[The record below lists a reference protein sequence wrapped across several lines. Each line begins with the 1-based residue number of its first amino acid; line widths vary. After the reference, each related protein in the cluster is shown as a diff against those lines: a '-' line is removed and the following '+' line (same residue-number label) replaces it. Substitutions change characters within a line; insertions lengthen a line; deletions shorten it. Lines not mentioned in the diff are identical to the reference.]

1 MENLI
6 ERIIRGENL
15 DEVYDTVR
23 RNVFINGPVDKTDLE
38 ILSYLCEYD
47 RERFNRKIDSIL
59 GDMALFY
66 KLQNEIQASSLESV
80 IINEAKRT
88 ILDEFKQL
96 LSPVQADIFNAVLY
110 NNCYS
115 FSAPTSTGKSY
126 GEPGDGYLFHE

>member
-110 NNCYS
+110 QC
-115 FSAPTSTGKSY
+115 
-126 GEPGDGYLFHE
+126 DQ